1 MALPDTEHF
10 GKRID
15 KFAQALGVS
24 HASVLHWENEVRN
37 MNTATE
43 INMRLYLLNHLKV
56 TDKEFRKTYN
66 QFDIKTLSSRE
77 AASSPLEIDAE
88 KIACLNFYPQ
98 RRSCLGCQVF
108 LALFHVI
115 FTKIKIQY
123 AFSI

>member
-56 TDKEFRKTYN
+56 TDKEFRKIYN

-88 KIACLNFYPQ
+88 KIAC
-98 RRSCLGCQVF
+98 
-108 LALFHVI
+108 
-115 FTKIKIQY
+115 
-123 AFSI
+123 